1 MSQQLIRSWILR
13 TSRLLLPTMA
23 LGICS
28 CTSTSWNKPSV
39 EQAGTSRVE
48 LIPTQAEETRPPRV
62 DLARGGIRQISAE
75 EYEPVSTRPY
85 DASPV
90 SATAVVVSRSEP
102 RVPLNEAS
110 TMVYV
115 PPPMGVPQPDHNELA
130 KLYPDEYL
138 FDGGDRGLPY
148 HYENNAPA
156 GFESEDT
163 LAEFEDHTGE
173 HRVKPTTRVAIYSPR
188 FAAVSTLTEPHE
200 NAHALAPAAADKT
213 VVTQRLE
220 SQRTTTFHNEYNA
233 PGGVLVRSRASGL
246 EVEAETHGFEQSTNL
261 ALNDGLFKVI
271 QNLQFF
277 QSGRLNKADAAVVGE
292 YIKNASLWTRNESP
306 TISASDSAGMQVK
319 ATFKAMEIVG
329 IEDSRKRRG
338 DLQIVKLADRKVAAP
353 GDVITF
359 SLRYDNLGDFEL
371 KNLRI
376 VDNLTPRLEFVEG
389 SESFEGLAGTLQT
402 FDNNEGSLILQ
413 FKLEGELD
421 GHQGGTITFQTRV
434 R

>member
-1 MSQQLIRSWILR
+1 MSQYLILSWLR
-13 TSRLLLPTMA
+13 RASRTLLPTLA
-23 LGICS
+23 VGICS
-28 CTSTSWNKPSV
+28 CTSTGWNKPAD
-39 EQAGTSRVE
+39 EQAGASRVD
-48 LIPTQAEETRPPRV
+48 LIPTHAEETPLPRV
-62 DLARGGIRQISAE
+62 DLARGGIRQISVE
-75 EYEPVSTRPY
+75 EYETVSSRPY

-102 RVPLNEAS
+102 RVPLNETA
-110 TMVYV
+110 TMHYV
-115 PPPMGVPQPDHNELA
+115 PPPLGVQHPDHDQLA
-130 KLYPDEYL
+130 ELYPDEYL

-188 FAAVSTLTEPHE
+188 FAAVSTLSESHV

-213 VVTQRLE
+213 VVTQRLDSE
-220 SQRTTTFHNEYNA
+220 LATMFHNEYNA

-246 EVEAETHGFEQSTNL
+246 GGEAESHGFEQSTNI
-261 ALNDGLFKVI
+261 ALNDGLYKAL

-277 QSGRLNKADAAVVGE
+277 QSGRLNKADAAIVGE
-292 YIKNASLWTRNESP
+292 YIMNASLWTRNESP
-306 TISASDSAGMQVK
+306 TITASDSAGMQVK
-319 ATFKAMEIVG
+319 ATFKAMELVG

-353 GDVITF
+353 EDVITF

-371 KNLRI
+371 KNIRI

-389 SESFEGLAGTLQT
+389 SESFEGLTGTLQT

-413 FKLEGELD
+413 FKLDGELD
-421 GHQGGTITFQTRV
+421 GHQGGTITFQAKV